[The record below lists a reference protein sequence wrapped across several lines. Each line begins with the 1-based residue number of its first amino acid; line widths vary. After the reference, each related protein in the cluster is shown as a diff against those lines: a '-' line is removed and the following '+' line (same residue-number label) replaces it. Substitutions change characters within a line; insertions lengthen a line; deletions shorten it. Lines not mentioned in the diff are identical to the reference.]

1 MEILHILFLNM
12 HKPRVLAYYGL
23 FYQLGISLAIYRQS
37 LPREENYN
45 SPLLVRAIL
54 EVLFLGILMSS
65 LAILVVVN
73 KHSIPTLV
81 SIATL
86 VAFAAGAMVQTAYPQ
101 ANPSHNPSNPRNSQI
116 SATFT
121 LDISNDTLE
130 DNNYVLWSSVVGVL
144 SSGPNVL
151 KTSATTAPV
160 FKTKIVN
167 KINNGTQTIEGVD
180 TTNAVLSIEIIKA
193 LKTVN
198 SSSYSAN
205 RTGIV
210 SIDTTSLCK
219 PSDAKSIA
227 CQNSVEI
234 K

>member
-1 MEILHILFLNM
+1 M
-12 HKPRVLAYYGL
+12 
-23 FYQLGISLAIYRQS
+23 
-37 LPREENYN
+37 
-45 SPLLVRAIL
+45 
-54 EVLFLGILMSS
+54 
-65 LAILVVVN
+65 N

-101 ANPSHNPSNPRNSQI
+101 ANPSNNPSNPRNSQI

-121 LDISNDTLE
+121 LDISNETLE

-151 KTSATTAPV
+151 KTSATTSPV
-160 FKTKIVN
+160 FKTEIAN
-167 KINNGTQTIEGVD
+167 KINNDTQTVEGVD

-210 SIDTTSLCK
+210 TIDTTSLCK
-219 PSDAKSIA
+219 PSDAKSIT
-227 CQNSVEI
+227 CQNNVEI